1 MRIRAGF
8 GPAVGDF
15 TLPKAGGT
23 SPSHGDDFDNPVAA
37 MTEAAAK
44 ETLSVIVPLFNEEE
58 NVEPLIAQTVA
69 ALERLDQPFEIILI
83 DDGSTDR
90 TNAPIMEAAGRDD
103 RIKIIR
109 FRRNHGQ
116 TAAMMAGID
125 HSSGHILIP
134 MDGDLQ
140 NDPADIP
147 ALLAKLDEGFDVVS
161 GWRADRKDNKFTRT
175 MVSRMA
181 NWLISRIS
189 GVRLHD
195 YGCSLKAYRRDV
207 IEDVRLYGEMH
218 RFIPIYTTWFGG
230 RVTEIPVRHHPRRFG
245 RSKYGLERVFKVVLD
260 LLMVQFLTRYE
271 TKPLYVFG
279 MFGLLSLFFSVLVG
293 LLALYLKLVDGVS
306 FISTPLPLLTVVA
319 FLTGLT
325 MILMGLLAEM
335 LVRVYYESQGKPIY
349 LIKETHNFKDS

>member
-1 MRIRAGF
+1 
-8 GPAVGDF
+8 
-15 TLPKAGGT
+15 
-23 SPSHGDDFDNPVAA
+23 
-37 MTEAAAK
+37 MTEAVAK
-44 ETLSVIVPLFNEEE
+44 EALSVIVPLFNEEE
-58 NVEPLIAQTVA
+58 NVEPLVTQTVA
-69 ALERLDQPFEIILI
+69 ALENLDRPFEIILV

-90 TNAPIMEAAGRDD
+90 TNDLIMQAARQDT
-103 RIKIIR
+103 RIKVIR

-125 HSSGHILIP
+125 HSSGAILIP

-147 ALLAKLDEGFDVVS
+147 DLLAKLGEGYDVVS
-161 GWRADRKDNKFTRT
+161 GWRADRKDKKITRT
-175 MVSRMA
+175 MVSRTA

-195 YGCSLKAYRRDV
+195 YGCTLKAYRRDV

-230 RVTEIPVRHHPRRFG
+230 RVTEIPVSHHPRRFG
-245 RSKYGLERVFKVVLD
+245 QSKYGLERVFKVVLD

-279 MFGLLSLFFSVLVG
+279 MFGLLGIIFSFLVG
-293 LLALYLKLVDGVS
+293 MLALYLKFVEGVS
-306 FISTPLPLLTVVA
+306 FIETPLPLLTVMS
-319 FLTGLT
+319 FLTGLI

>member
-1 MRIRAGF
+1 MMST
-8 GPAVGDF
+8 VE
-15 TLPKAGGT
+15 KH
-23 SPSHGDDFDNPVAA
+23 S
-37 MTEAAAK
+37 
-44 ETLSVIVPLFNEEE
+44 LSVIVPLYNEED
-58 NVEPLIAQTVA
+58 NVNPLIEHTVA
-69 ALERLDQPFEIILI
+69 ALESLDHEFELILV
-83 DDGSTDR
+83 DDGSTDD
-90 TNAPIMEAAGRDD
+90 TNALVMRASCNDD
-103 RIKIIR
+103 RIKVIR

-125 HSSGHILIP
+125 HSSGEILIP

-147 ALLAKLDEGFDVVS
+147 ALLAKLDEGYDVVS
-161 GWRADRKDNKFTRT
+161 GWRADRKDKKITRT
-175 MVSRMA
+175 MVSRTA

-195 YGCSLKAYRRDV
+195 YGCTLKAYRRDV

-230 RVTEIPVRHHPRRFG
+230 RVTEIPVKHHARKFG
-245 RSKYGLERVFKVVLD
+245 RSKYGLERVFKVILD

-279 MFGLLSLFFSVLVG
+279 MFGLLSVLFSFLVG
-293 LLALYLKLVDGVS
+293 MLALYLKFFEGTSLV
-306 FISTPLPLLTVVA
+306 STPLPLLTVLS

-349 LIKETHNFKDS
+349 LIKETHNFKDN